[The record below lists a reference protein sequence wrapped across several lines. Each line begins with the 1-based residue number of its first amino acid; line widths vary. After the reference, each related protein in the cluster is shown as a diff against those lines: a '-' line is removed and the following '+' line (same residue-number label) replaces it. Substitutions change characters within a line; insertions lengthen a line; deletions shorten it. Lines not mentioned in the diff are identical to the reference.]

1 MGVVQRRNFCKRS
14 IMKKLERF
22 LPGMNQRGFGR
33 GPKSALAQM
42 QLKAEQLSRSSLS
55 ELSQVFGCFFSDALL
70 EPTAKREHSRR
81 RIYSLRT
88 TFWAFLSQVLS
99 PRTAC
104 LEVVRKI
111 QSYCSEQGLDIPSGS
126 DSAYTQARGRLPT
139 DRLKQAFEEVRNKLE
154 QQCRESWKWH
164 GRSVRV
170 IDGTGITLA
179 DTPENQAVY
188 PQPAEQ
194 RRGCGFPV
202 MQVVGCFCLH
212 TGALLHWV
220 SGKLAE
226 HESPLLKRLLPM
238 LHEGE
243 IILTDRGFSS
253 YSNLALCQ
261 QQGLDAVMRLHQARQ
276 IDLRQGKRLGKED
289 RLVVWERPQIQKG
302 WTRQQWNALPGAI
315 AVRLLRL
322 NIQNRGFR
330 PQQLVIVTT
339 LTDPKIYTRE
349 DLADLYYQRWQVEL
363 YFRDIKTSMQME
375 QLRCKKPD
383 GVEKEMIMFAIAYNL
398 LRLLIVHAAC
408 QYHLLP
414 RQISFKAAA
423 DTLRHYRQAFRASKG
438 KPREVDRLW
447 REMLEVITHKIVGN
461 RPNRSEPRAVK
472 KRPKNYQRMTTY
484 RSKMKVA
491 KSRRNKGQNRRKT
504 TLT

>member
-1 MGVVQRRNFCKRS
+1 
-14 IMKKLERF
+14 
-22 LPGMNQRGFGR
+22 MNQMGFGR
-33 GPKSALAQM
+33 GPKTALAQL
-42 QLKAEQLSRSSLS
+42 QAKRRELGRSSLS
-55 ELSQVFGCFFSDALL
+55 ELSGIFGCFFSEQLL
-70 EPTAKREHSRR
+70 RPTAKRKHSRQR
-81 RIYSLRT
+81 VYSLRT

-111 QSYCSEQGLDIPSGS
+111 QSHCSEQGLNIPSGS
-126 DSAYTQARGRLPT
+126 DSAYIQARGRLPM
-139 DRLKQAFEEVRNKLE
+139 DRLRQGFEEVRTKME
-154 QQCRESWKWH
+154 QQLKGSWKWH
-164 GRSVRV
+164 GRAVRV
-170 IDGTGITLA
+170 VDGTGITLA

-220 SGKLAE
+220 SGKLTE
-226 HESPLLKRLLPM
+226 HESPLLRRLLP
-238 LHEGE
+238 LLQAGE
-243 IILTDRGFSS
+243 IVLTDRGFSS

-261 QQGLDAVMRLHQARQ
+261 QQGLDAVMRLHQARK
-276 IDLRQGKRLGKED
+276 IDLRQGKPLGKED
-289 RLVVWERPQIQKG
+289 RLVLWERPQIQKG
-302 WTRQQWNALPGAI
+302 WTPQQWNALPGAI

-322 NIQNRGFR
+322 QIQNRGFR

-339 LTDPKIYTRE
+339 LTDPKIYTKE

-383 GVEKEMIMFAIAYNL
+383 RVEKEMIMFAIAYNL
-398 LRLLIVHAAC
+398 LRLLVVQAAC
-408 QYHLLP
+408 QYGHLRP
-414 RQISFKAAA
+414 NQISFKATA
-423 DTLRHYRQAFRASKG
+423 DTLRHYRQAFRTCMG
-438 KPREVDRLW
+438 KPRKMDRLW
-447 REMLEVITHKIVGN
+447 REMLEVITHEIIGD
-461 RPNRSEPRAVK
+461 RPNRTEPRAVK
-472 KRPKNYQRMTTY
+472 KRPKNYQRMTTR

-491 KSRRNKGQNRRKT
+491 KSRRNKGKNRRVT
-504 TLT
+504 ALS

>member
-1 MGVVQRRNFCKRS
+1 M
-14 IMKKLERF
+14 
-22 LPGMNQRGFGR
+22 GFGR
-33 GPKSALAQM
+33 GPKSALAQL
-42 QLKAEQLSRSSLS
+42 QAKRTELDGSSLS
-55 ELSQVFGCFFSDALL
+55 ELSGIFGGFFSEQLL
-70 EPTAKREHSRR
+70 MPTAKRKHSRR

-126 DSAYTQARGRLPT
+126 DSAYIQARGRLPVG
-139 DRLKQAFEEVRNKLE
+139 RLRQGFEEVRNNLE
-154 QQCRESWKWH
+154 QQCRGSWKWH
-164 GRSVRV
+164 GRAVRV
-170 IDGTGITLA
+170 VDGTGITLA

-188 PQPAEQ
+188 PQPAGQ

-220 SGKLAE
+220 SGKLTE
-226 HESPLLKRLLPM
+226 HESPLLRRLLPM
-238 LHEGE
+238 LQAGE
-243 IILTDRGFSS
+243 IVLADRGFSS

-261 QQGLDAVMRLHQARQ
+261 QQGLDAVMRLHQARK

-302 WTRQQWNALPGAI
+302 WTQQQWDALPGAI

-322 NIQNRGFR
+322 HIQNRGFR

-339 LTDPKIYTRE
+339 LTDPKIYTKE

-398 LRLLIVHAAC
+398 LRLLIVQAAC

-423 DTLRHYRQAFRASKG
+423 DTLTR
-438 KPREVDRLW
+438 KPHDMKTKSATFVF
-447 REMLEVITHKIVGN
+447 KIL
-461 RPNRSEPRAVK
+461 
-472 KRPKNYQRMTTY
+472 
-484 RSKMKVA
+484 KMRVLQNKPT
-491 KSRRNKGQNRRKT
+491 KSRVIQCVSNKSSSFKGTMGEK
-504 TLT
+504 